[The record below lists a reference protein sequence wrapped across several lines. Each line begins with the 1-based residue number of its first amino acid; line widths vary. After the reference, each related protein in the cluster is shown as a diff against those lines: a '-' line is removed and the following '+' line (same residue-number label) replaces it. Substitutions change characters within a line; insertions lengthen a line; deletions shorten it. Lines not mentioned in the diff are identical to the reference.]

1 MVALA
6 NRQVS
11 FTLAEYLAFENGVR
25 EKHEYWNGEI
35 CAMAGGTRNHAMIAA
50 NVLIRLGTQLH
61 GRPCAAYGSDQRI
74 HIAAA
79 DVLTYP
85 DVVVSC
91 PPHASSAS
99 DPYSLLDAT
108 VIVEVLSRSTAQ
120 YDHGAKF
127 QAYELL
133 PSLRHYVLTEQDR
146 AEVEVW
152 SRNGPKDDWEAERH
166 DQILDVAPLG
176 AIGCLL
182 KVEEIYE
189 RINF

>member
-120 YDHGAKF
+120 YDRGAKF
-127 QAYELL
+127 ETYALL
-133 PSLRHYVLTEQDR
+133 PSLRHYVLIEQDKMC
-146 AEVEVW
+146 VEVRTREMLGEVW
-152 SRNGPKDDWEAERH
+152 TSESYSAATDKVQLSAIACR
-166 DQILDVAPLG
+166 LDVSE
-176 AIGCLL
+176 
-182 KVEEIYE
+182 VYE
-189 RINF
+189 RIVW